1 MELPLRWM
9 IWGYLHFRKP
19 PYGVMRVYFLSSWGI
34 MSETQ
39 CLVHQPQTGSRDG
52 LWHWVYHIN
61 GGFSKLDPQ
70 VTMGFNTKMFAYDLD
85 DLRGFLIIMDYDEK
99 EGW

>member
-1 MELPLRWM
+1 
-9 IWGYLHFRKP
+9 
-19 PYGVMRVYFLSSWGI
+19 

-61 GGFSKLDPQ
+61 GGFSKLDPH
-70 VTMGFNTKMFAYDLD
+70 VTMGFNTKMLAYDLD
-85 DLRGFLIIMDYDEK
+85 D
-99 EGW
+99 